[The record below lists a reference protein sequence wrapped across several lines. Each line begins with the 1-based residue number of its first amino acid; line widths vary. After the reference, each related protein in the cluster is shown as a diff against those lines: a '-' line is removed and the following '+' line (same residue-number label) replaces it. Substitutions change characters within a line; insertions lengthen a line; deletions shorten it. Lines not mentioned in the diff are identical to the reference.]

1 MTLLTTLTRR
11 PARFVRAL
19 LGATPEDSDQLGPE
33 AIGAARHE
41 LRTDGLVTQATV
53 GTPRL
58 EQYGGAFTTDLKAV
72 VPVTTTRYED
82 PAPLTFDV
90 DGDTLARFCEAF
102 GADVDNIGALEGES
116 VPLKWVNGTPVP
128 AWDQLSDHEEGA

>member
-72 VPVTTTRYED
+72 VPVTTARYED